1 MSEKTEDIAVA
12 LFGEL
17 FMADQ
22 LARNRI
28 SKVLPKGMELS
39 HFGVL
44 NHLARVGDERT
55 PAQLARAFHVT
66 RGAMT
71 NTLTKL
77 EWAGH
82 IHIRPD
88 WDDARRKFVAI
99 SDSHPRGVTPHTCY
113 AVRANLG
120 LVPKTPETRWRI
132 VSADGQ
138 RMSRWADQVSAMRG
152 AELRGV
158 ALPAAHD
165 GRRRLHLEPRRAG
178 PPVLAAVQPAVHAL
192 GVAVVAPAAAVLGLR
207 HARAALPEVGRA
219 VGPLDGGVLAHRAAP
234 AGASPGNASSTAAAM
249 SDRPWHVRTS
259 EPLIA
264 QCQLYSAAAVLMQ

>member
-1 MSEKTEDIAVA
+1 MAETTEDIAIS

-44 NHLARVGDERT
+44 NHLARTQEERT

-82 IHIRPD
+82 VHIRPD

-99 SDSHPRGVTPHTCY
+99 SPSG
-113 AVRANLG
+113 
-120 LVPKTPETRWRI
+120 K
-132 VSADGQ
+132 SARD
-138 RMSRWADQVSAMRG
+138 D
-152 AELRGV
+152 
-158 ALPAAHD
+158 
-165 GRRRLHLEPRRAG
+165 
-178 PPVLAAVQPAVHAL
+178 AVQAIA
-192 GVAVVAPAAAVLGLR
+192 
-207 HARAALPEVGRA
+207 
-219 VGPLDGGVLAHRAAP
+219 
-234 AGASPGNASSTAAAM
+234 
-249 SDRPWHVRTS
+249 
-259 EPLIA
+259 PLIA
-264 QCQLYSAAAVLMQ
+264 EVVQALGAERVRAVLPVLRELRTKLEGEG